1 MTQTGVVL
9 STVFIAT
16 IVFTPVF
23 GKVTYRPPPQHPI
36 HICSCYQYMKTVGA
50 RRVFIIGALFV
61 GLGNGSLGFLDQ
73 VTEAD
78 TFFGLSILIRVAAAV
93 GESTLKLQTHL
104 REDYVKFYNHKEGSC

>member
-1 MTQTGVVL
+1 MSVTQTGVVL

-61 GLGNGSLGFLDQ
+61 GLGNGCLGFLDQ

-78 TFFGLSILIRVAAAV
+78 IFFGLSILIRVAAAV
-93 GESTLKLQTHL
+93 GESTLELQTNL
-104 REDYVKFYNHKEGSC
+104 R